1 MGFLCGDVLNE
12 KSNANIRLSNA
23 NLEPTPGNGSLGPQ
37 EGQRFSPSSRCRIVV
52 HSYRLRHTDPDG
64 ISAKALLDAFTKAGL
79 LEDDSSKFCE
89 SFTSKVIK
97 IKKPDEEKTILEIE
111 YLDD

>member
-1 MGFLCGDVLNE
+1 LDFLCGDVLNE
-12 KSNANIRLSNA
+12 KSHSNIRLPNA
-23 NLEPTPGNGSLGPQ
+23 NLEPTSGDGPLGPQ
-37 EGQRFSPSSRCRIVV
+37 EGQGFSPQARCRVV
-52 HSYRLRHTDPDG
+52 VYSYRLRHTDPDG
-64 ISAKALLDAFTKAGL
+64 ISAKALLDAVIEAGIHQ
-79 LEDDSSKFCE
+79 DDSSKFCE

>member
-1 MGFLCGDVLNE
+1 LDFLCGDVLNE
-12 KSNANIRLSNA
+12 KSHANIRLPNA
-23 NLEPTPGNGSLGPQ
+23 NLEQTFGDGSLGPQ
-37 EGQRFSPSSRCRIVV
+37 EDQGFSPSARCRVV
-52 HSYRLRHTDPDG
+52 VYSYRLRHTDPDG
-64 ISAKALLDAFTKAGL
+64 ISAKALLDSITKAGL